1 MTGGE
6 IERADEKRAA
16 MVMTQI
22 ISRGVRDERVLDAMR
37 KVPRER
43 FVREK
48 DLDLAF
54 YDGPLSI
61 GSGQTISQPYIV
73 AYMTEMLSLT
83 GKDRVLEI
91 GTGCGYQT
99 AVLAEVAAE
108 VYSIEIVEELSE
120 RARGILEELGYSNIQ
135 YRAGDGSEG
144 WQEHAPFDAIM
155 VTAAPARVPG
165 RLIEQLAD
173 GGRMILP
180 VGVYEQY
187 LRLVT
192 RKGGKMEER
201 DLIGVRFVPMTGH
214 AQREDR

>member
-1 MTGGE
+1 MMDEG

-22 ISRGVRDERVLDAMR
+22 ISRGVRDEGVLDAMR

-43 FVREK
+43 FVRER

-83 GKDRVLEI
+83 EKDRVLEI
-91 GTGCGYQT
+91 GTGSGYQT

-108 VYSIEIVEELSE
+108 VYSVEIVEELSE

-135 YRAGDGSEG
+135 FKTGDGSEG
-144 WQEHAPFDAIM
+144 WQEHAPFDTIM
-155 VTAAPARVPG
+155 VTAAPAHLPE
-165 RLIEQLAD
+165 RLVEQLVD
-173 GGRMILP
+173 GGRMIVP
-180 VGVYEQY
+180 IGVYEQY
-187 LRLVT
+187 LRLIT
-192 RKGGKMEER
+192 KRGGEVEQK
-201 DLIGVRFVPMTGH
+201 DLIGVRFVPMTGRV
-214 AQREDR
+214 QKEGG